1 MIETTGEGKSAVA
14 TPDGKSRKKKKISIE
29 EIKARAGVANKSE
42 KIREVRL
49 RWLGHVGTGE
59 KECRKCS
66 NENMEDRI
74 QQTPKDRKTKT
85 EVE

>member
-14 TPDGKSRKKKKISIE
+14 TPDGKIRKKKKKKISIE

-59 KECRKCS
+59 KE
-66 NENMEDRI
+66 
-74 QQTPKDRKTKT
+74 
-85 EVE
+85 